1 MDRAGWGMEQG
12 EVFTLS
18 ETGNREPWKVS
29 ARGWVRLG
37 SPARQP
43 WECSE
48 QGMSW
53 HWHPRCCPYCARP
66 VHEEGTGRAT
76 QVHLSS
82 CYKQAELCLRK
93 EREAK
98 NIYEQQKKEKKT
110 KGNHDRDG
118 TAKTLEWEHYFQ
130 FEQCT
135 GKLGEMNMIPRR
147 SSQVPAGLGASPF
160 PDGRHLSDL
169 GGRDQP
175 TLLASSLTIAST
187 MKWNLNSHIFHST
200 VPKDSFPSV
209 LYIPRVEVLPPLTL

>member
-1 MDRAGWGMEQG
+1 MPVRWVDQPSLNKLAFWGAGVSTASKENVNRPMGKRQAGQGSGPMDRAGWGMEQG

-18 ETGNREPWKVS
+18 EAGNREPWKVS

-98 NIYEQQKKEKKT
+98 NIYEQQKKEKKRRRREIT
-110 KGNHDRDG
+110 TEMEQLKPWNGN
-118 TAKTLEWEHYFQ
+118 T
-130 FEQCT
+130 
-135 GKLGEMNMIPRR
+135 I
-147 SSQVPAGLGASPF
+147 
-160 PDGRHLSDL
+160 
-169 GGRDQP
+169 
-175 TLLASSLTIAST
+175 SSL
-187 MKWNLNSHIFHST
+187 NSA
-200 VPKDSFPSV
+200 
-209 LYIPRVEVLPPLTL
+209 LAN